1 MCANT
6 RVKDVVCGMMV
17 APDSHPT
24 DYQGQPF
31 AFCSAQC
38 HDRFVTN
45 PHLYIGRPG
54 QLAPKQQGLKVL
66 KRRQFVLDKS
76 LDENQAQALHASIS
90 AMMGIETLVIEG
102 AHMSVT
108 YDLLQATAEQI
119 EAVLAEAGARLG
131 NGWAE
136 RLRRGFV
143 HYTEECEIGQLQ
155 VGPPSGCH

>member
-1 MCANT
+1 MT
-6 RVKDVVCGMMV
+6 
-17 APDSHPT
+17 
-24 DYQGQPF
+24 
-31 AFCSAQC
+31 
-38 HDRFVTN
+38 
-45 PHLYIGRPG
+45 
-54 QLAPKQQGLKVL
+54 
-66 KRRQFVLDKS
+66 
-76 LDENQAQALHASIS
+76 
-90 AMMGIETLVIEG
+90 
-102 AHMSVT
+102 VT